1 MPGRIRIISILVI
14 IYSFLALGWWATLLY
29 KKNEN
34 IYHQRLELEALNMEV
49 DTIEE
54 IEAKYN
60 RQKLMIISEGL
71 VFGISLLIGIW
82 IINKASTDQVRIANQ
97 KNNFLLAVT
106 HELKSPIA
114 SIKLILQT
122 LLNKKIN
129 SDQLELISDNAL
141 KETNRLESMINKL
154 LMSSKIEDDYAY
166 HFESI
171 ELTEFLN
178 KMINRI
184 NHSAENPLVNLNSPK
199 EVFCKGDPE
208 ALQSVFSNLIENA
221 RKYSPADALIQVS
234 LTQKND
240 EIHLL
245 IADQGPGIPNEE
257 KSKIFT
263 KFYRIGNEEYRKT
276 EGSGLGLFIVK
287 KIIESHQGKIV
298 MRDNHPTGNIA
309 HITLKA
315 DSKTNKNA

>member
-34 IYHQRLELEALNMEV
+34 IYHQRLELEALKMEV
-49 DTIEE
+49 DTVEE

-82 IINKASTDQVRIANQ
+82 IINKASTNQVRIATQ
-97 KNNFLLAVT
+97 KNNFLLSVT

-122 LLNKKIN
+122 LLNKKI
-129 SDQLELISDNAL
+129 SPEQIKLITDNGL

-154 LMSSKIEDDYAY
+154 LMSSKIEDDYTY

-171 ELTEFLN
+171 ELKEFLGKLISRKN
-178 KMINRI
+178 Q
-184 NHSAENPLVNLNSPK
+184 SAEHTLIEFQSPK
-199 EVFCKGDPE
+199 KVYCKGDPE

-221 RKYSPADALIQVS
+221 RKYSPEDALIHIS
-234 LTQKND
+234 LTQKN
-240 EIHLL
+240 EEAHIA
-245 IADQGPGIPNEE
+245 IADHGPGIPQEE

-287 KIIESHQGKIV
+287 KIIESHQGKII
-298 MRDNHPTGNIA
+298 MKDNKPKGNIA
-309 HITLKA
+309 YIILKA
-315 DSKTNKNA
+315 DSKTDH